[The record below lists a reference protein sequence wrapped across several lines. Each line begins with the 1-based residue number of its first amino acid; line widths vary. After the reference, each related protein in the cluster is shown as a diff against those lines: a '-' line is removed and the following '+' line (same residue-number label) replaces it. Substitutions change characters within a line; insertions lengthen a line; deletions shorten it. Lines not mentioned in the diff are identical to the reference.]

1 MRRFTFSMMLAL
13 ATVAANAKDVLDAPT
28 WTDNLTT
35 TTEAKELTRAAAMA
49 VDNEGNSI
57 VTGSFTKNLEFADSY
72 LEPVANSAFIAKYD
86 KAGAKKWAAGL
97 AGAATITTVATDA
110 EGNVYAAGV
119 FADNVAIK
127 DASGDTKATITGMA
141 DKVDKV
147 SGFIVKYDKQGAY
160 VASKTILAES
170 NPEIAA
176 QDILGVL
183 NPSFTAKKLVVAGN
197 KLYLSASYKGNV
209 ALDGVTLQGKYA
221 CTEGWLFN
229 DETAMCVLSFDAAD
243 LANANIVSVLGATK
257 QLTNEATYN
266 TEDVNFAINDG
277 KIYVAYVASGKDMTL
292 TAAGKDTKIET
303 AYEAETGVIEHAYV
317 LAAIDGSQVTTQ
329 VYHSVA
335 TDNSNTLNTID
346 EMAYQKGKLYL
357 AGSFNQA
364 LPFDNTISYLGGCD
378 AYAAC
383 LDAESLS
390 KNWAVASAFDEG
402 DAKHKAEIISGML
415 VDEDEVTLVGWVE
428 NTSDRTIEAPLGYQI
443 NTKTPAMQKGEQVL
457 ITSVAE
463 NGNYALYQT
472 DNVKGSDEDKT
483 TEGTYSYIF
492 YSNAESSGISKVL
505 ADDNTIDWDGNEVTL
520 AKSADITV
528 YTAAGAAVK
537 SAKNVKSLSL
547 ADAAHG
553 IYLVKVGKQA
563 LKIVK

>member
-35 TTEAKELTRAAAMA
+35 TAEAKDLTRAAAMA

-57 VTGSFTKNLEFADSY
+57 VTGSFTKDLEFAASY

-97 AGAATITTVATDA
+97 AGAATISTVATDA

-127 DASGDTKATITGMA
+127 DANGDTKATITGMA

-176 QDILGVL
+176 KDEIGVL
-183 NPSFTAKKLVVAGN
+183 SPSFTAKKLVVDGN

-209 ALDGVTLQGKYA
+209 ALEGVTLQGKYA
-221 CTEGWLFN
+221 CSYGFLYS

-243 LANANIVSVLGATK
+243 LANANIVSVLGATE

-303 AYEAETGVIEHAYV
+303 AYEASATEHAYV
-317 LAAIDGSQVTTQ
+317 LAAIDGDQVTTQ

-364 LPFDNTISYLGGCD
+364 LPFDNTISYLGGSD

-383 LDAESLS
+383 LDAASLS

-415 VDEDEVTLVGWVE
+415 VNEDEVTLVGWVE

-443 NTKTPAMQKGEQVL
+443 NAKTPAMQKGEEVL

-483 TEGTYSYIF
+483 SEGTYSYIF
-492 YSNAESSGISKVL
+492 YNNAESSGISKVL
-505 ADDNTIDWDGNEVTL
+505 ADDNTIDWDGNVVTL

>member
-1 MRRFTFSMMLAL
+1 MMLAL

-35 TTEAKELTRAAAMA
+35 TAEAKDLTRAAAMA

-57 VTGSFTKNLEFADSY
+57 VTGSFTKDLEFAASY

-170 NPEIAA
+170 DAEIAA
-176 QDILGVL
+176 KDEIGVL
-183 NPSFTAKKLVVAGN
+183 SPSFTAKKLVVDGN

-209 ALDGVTLQGKYA
+209 ALEGVTLKGKYA
-221 CTEGWLFN
+221 CSYGFLYS

-243 LANANIVSVLGATK
+243 LANANIVSVLGATE

-303 AYEAETGVIEHAYV
+303 AYEASVTEHAYV
-317 LAAIDGSQVTTQ
+317 LAAIDGDQVTTQ

-364 LPFDNTISYLGGCD
+364 LPFDNTISYLGGSD

-383 LDAESLS
+383 LDAASLS

-415 VDEDEVTLVGWVE
+415 VNEDEVTLIGWVE
-428 NTSDRTIEAPLGYQI
+428 NTKDRTIEAPLGYQI
-443 NTKTPAMQKGEQVL
+443 NTKTPAMQKGEEVL

-492 YSNAESSGISKVL
+492 YNNAESSGISKVL

>member
-1 MRRFTFSMMLAL
+1 MMLAL

-28 WTDNLTT
+28 WTDYLTT
-35 TTEAKELTRAAAMA
+35 TAEAKDLTRAAAMA

-57 VTGSFTKNLEFADSY
+57 VTGSFTKDLEFADSY

-97 AGAATITTVATDA
+97 AGAATVTTVATDA
-110 EGNVYAAGV
+110 DGNVYAAGV
-119 FADNVAIK
+119 FADQVAIK
-127 DASGDTKATITGMA
+127 DASGKTKATITGMA
-141 DKVDKV
+141 DNVKQV

-160 VASKTILAES
+160 VASKTILAE
-170 NPEIAA
+170 NDAKIAA
-176 QDILGVL
+176 LDEIGVL
-183 NPSFTAKKLVVAGN
+183 SPSFTAKKLVVDGN

-221 CTEGWLFN
+221 CSDGWLYS
-229 DETAMCVLSFDAAD
+229 DETTMCVLSFDAAD
-243 LANANIVSVLGATK
+243 LANASIVSVLGATE

-266 TEDVNFAINDG
+266 TEDVNFVINDG

-303 AYEAETGVIEHAYV
+303 AYEASATEHAYV
-317 LAAIDGSQVTTQ
+317 LAAIDGDQVTTQ

-383 LDAESLS
+383 LDAANLS
-390 KNWAVASAFDEG
+390 KNWTVASAFDEG

-428 NTSDRTIEAPLGYQI
+428 NTFDRTIEAPLGYQI

-472 DNVKGSDEDKT
+472 DNVKGSDEDNT

-492 YSNAESSGISKVL
+492 YNNAESSGISKVL

>member
-1 MRRFTFSMMLAL
+1 MMLAL

-57 VTGSFTKNLEFADSY
+57 VTGSFTKDLEFAASY

-97 AGAATITTVATDA
+97 AGAATVTTVATDA
-110 EGNVYAAGV
+110 DGNVYAAGV
-119 FADNVAIK
+119 FADQVAIK
-127 DASGDTKATITGMA
+127 DASGETKATITGMA
-141 DKVDKV
+141 DNVKQV

-160 VASKTILAES
+160 VASKTILAE
-170 NPEIAA
+170 NDAKIAA
-176 QDILGVL
+176 LDEYGML
-183 NPSFTAKKLVVAGN
+183 SHFFTAKKLVVDGN

-221 CTEGWLFN
+221 CSDGWLYS
-229 DETAMCVLSFDAAD
+229 DETTMCVLSFDAAD
-243 LANANIVSVLGATK
+243 LANASIVSVLGATE
-257 QLTNEATYN
+257 QLTKEATYN

-303 AYEAETGVIEHAYV
+303 AYEASATEHAYV
-317 LAAIDGSQVTTQ
+317 LAAIDGDQVTTQ

-364 LPFDNTISYLGGCD
+364 LPFDNTISYLGGSD

-428 NTSDRTIEAPLGYQI
+428 KTSDRTIEAPLGYQI

-492 YSNAESSGISKVL
+492 YNNAESSGISKVL

-528 YTAAGAAVK
+528 YTAAGAVVK

>member
-1 MRRFTFSMMLAL
+1 MRRFTFSMMLVL

-528 YTAAGAAVK
+528 YTAAGAVVK

>member
-1 MRRFTFSMMLAL
+1 MMLVL

-35 TTEAKELTRAAAMA
+35 TAEAKDLTRAAAMA

-57 VTGSFTKNLEFADSY
+57 VTGSFTKDLEFAASY

-97 AGAATITTVATDA
+97 AGAATVTTVATDA
-110 EGNVYAAGV
+110 DGNVYAAGV
-119 FADNVAIK
+119 FADQVAIK
-127 DASGDTKATITGMA
+127 DASGETKATITGMA

-176 QDILGVL
+176 QDMLGVL
-183 NPSFTAKKLVVAGN
+183 NPSFTAKKLVVDGN

-229 DETAMCVLSFDAAD
+229 DETAMCVLSFDAGD
-243 LANANIVSVLGATK
+243 LANANIVSMLGATE

-266 TEDVNFAINDG
+266 TEDVNFAIHDG

-303 AYEAETGVIEHAYV
+303 AYKEGVIEHAYV
-317 LAAIDGSQVTTQ
+317 LAAIDGDQVTTQ

-383 LDAESLS
+383 LDAASLN

-428 NTSDRTIEAPLGYQI
+428 NTFDRTIEAPLGYQI
-443 NTKTPAMQKGEQVL
+443 NTKTPAMQKGEEVL

-472 DNVKGSDEDKT
+472 DNVKGSDEDNT

-492 YSNAESSGISKVL
+492 YNNAESSGISKVL

-528 YTAAGAAVK
+528 YTAAGAVVK

>member
-1 MRRFTFSMMLAL
+1 MMLAL

-35 TTEAKELTRAAAMA
+35 TAEAKELTRAAAMA

-57 VTGSFTKNLEFADSY
+57 VTGSFTKDLEFVDSY
-72 LEPVANSAFIAKYD
+72 LEPVAKSAFIAKYD

-97 AGAATITTVATDA
+97 AGAATVTTVATDA
-110 EGNVYAAGV
+110 DGNVYAAGV
-119 FADNVAIK
+119 FADQVAIK
-127 DASGDTKATITGMA
+127 DASGETKATITGMA

-160 VASKTILAES
+160 VASKTILAE
-170 NPEIAA
+170 NDAKIAA
-176 QDILGVL
+176 LDEYGMLS
-183 NPSFTAKKLVVAGN
+183 PFFTAKKLVVDGN

-221 CTEGWLFN
+221 CSEGWLYS
-229 DETAMCVLSFDAAD
+229 DETTMCVLSFDAAD
-243 LANANIVSVLGATK
+243 LANASIVSVLGATE

-303 AYEAETGVIEHAYV
+303 AYEASATEHAYV
-317 LAAIDGSQVTTQ
+317 LAAIDGDQVTTQ

-428 NTSDRTIEAPLGYQI
+428 KTSDRTIEAPLGYQI

-492 YSNAESSGISKVL
+492 YNNAESSGISKVL

-528 YTAAGAAVK
+528 YTAAGAVVK

>member
-1 MRRFTFSMMLAL
+1 MMLAL

-35 TTEAKELTRAAAMA
+35 TAEAKDLTRAAAMA

-57 VTGSFTKNLEFADSY
+57 VTGSFTKDLEFAASY

-127 DASGDTKATITGMA
+127 DANGETKATITGMA

-170 NPEIAA
+170 DAEIAA
-176 QDILGVL
+176 QDEIGVL
-183 NPSFTAKKLVVAGN
+183 SPSFTAKKLVVDGN

-209 ALDGVTLQGKYA
+209 ALEGVTLKGKYA
-221 CTEGWLFN
+221 CSYGFLYS
-229 DETAMCVLSFDAAD
+229 DETAMCVLSFDTAD
-243 LANANIVSVLGATK
+243 LANANIVSVLGATE

-303 AYEAETGVIEHAYV
+303 AYEASVTEHAYV
-317 LAAIDGSQVTTQ
+317 LAAIDGDQVTTQ

-383 LDAESLS
+383 LDAASLS

-443 NTKTPAMQKGEQVL
+443 NTKTPAMQKGEEVL

-492 YSNAESSGISKVL
+492 YNNAESSGISKVL
-505 ADDNTIDWDGNEVTL
+505 ADDNTIDWDGNVVTL

>member
-1 MRRFTFSMMLAL
+1 MMLAL

-35 TTEAKELTRAAAMA
+35 TAEAKDLTRAAAMA

-57 VTGSFTKNLEFADSY
+57 VTGSFTKDLEFAASY

-86 KAGAKKWAAGL
+86 KAGATKWAAGL

-317 LAAIDGSQVTTQ
+317 LAAIDGDQVTTQ

-346 EMAYQKGKLYL
+346 EMVYQKGKLYL

-383 LDAESLS
+383 LDAASLN

-428 NTSDRTIEAPLGYQI
+428 NTFDRTIEAPLGYQI
-443 NTKTPAMQKGEQVL
+443 NTKTPAMQKGEEVL

>member
-1 MRRFTFSMMLAL
+1 MMLVL

-35 TTEAKELTRAAAMA
+35 TAEAKDLTRAAAMA

-57 VTGSFTKNLEFADSY
+57 VTGSFTKDLEFAASY

-97 AGAATITTVATDA
+97 AGAATVTTVATDA
-110 EGNVYAAGV
+110 DGNVYAAGV
-119 FADNVAIK
+119 FADQVAIK
-127 DASGDTKATITGMA
+127 DASGETKATITGMA

-170 NPEIAA
+170 DPEIAA
-176 QDILGVL
+176 LDVIGVL
-183 NPSFTAKKLVVAGN
+183 SPSFTAKKLVVDGN

-221 CTEGWLFN
+221 CSEGWLYN
-229 DETAMCVLSFDAAD
+229 DETTMCVLSFDAAD
-243 LANANIVSVLGATK
+243 LANASIVSVLGATK

-303 AYEAETGVIEHAYV
+303 AYEARATEHAYV
-317 LAAIDGSQVTTQ
+317 LAAIDGDQVTTQ

-428 NTSDRTIEAPLGYQI
+428 NTYHRTIEAPLGYQI
-443 NTKTPAMQKGEQVL
+443 NTKTPAMQKGEEVL

-528 YTAAGAAVK
+528 YTAAGAVVK

-547 ADAAHG
+547 ANAAHG

>member
-1 MRRFTFSMMLAL
+1 MMLVL

-35 TTEAKELTRAAAMA
+35 TTEAKDLTRAAAMA

-57 VTGSFTKNLEFADSY
+57 VTGSFTKDLEFADSY

-97 AGAATITTVATDA
+97 AGAATVTTVATDA
-110 EGNVYAAGV
+110 DGNVYAAGV
-119 FADNVAIK
+119 FADQVAIK
-127 DASGDTKATITGMA
+127 DASGETKATITGMS
-141 DKVDKV
+141 DNVKQV

-160 VASKTILAES
+160 VASKTILAE
-170 NPEIAA
+170 NDAKIAA
-176 QDILGVL
+176 LDEIGMLS
-183 NPSFTAKKLVVAGN
+183 PFFTAKKLVVDGN

-221 CTEGWLFN
+221 CSDGWLYS
-229 DETAMCVLSFDAAD
+229 DETTMCVLSFDAAD
-243 LANANIVSVLGATK
+243 LANASIVSVLGATK

-303 AYEAETGVIEHAYV
+303 AYEASATEHAYV
-317 LAAIDGSQVTTQ
+317 LAAIDGDQVTTQ

-428 NTSDRTIEAPLGYQI
+428 NTYHRTIEAPLGYQI

-492 YSNAESSGISKVL
+492 YNNAESSGISKVL
-505 ADDNTIDWDGNEVTL
+505 ADDNTINWDGNEVTL

-528 YTAAGAAVK
+528 YTAAGAVVK

>member
-1 MRRFTFSMMLAL
+1 MMLAL

-35 TTEAKELTRAAAMA
+35 TAEAKDLTRAAAMA

-57 VTGSFTKNLEFADSY
+57 VTGSFTKDLEFAASY

-176 QDILGVL
+176 QDMLGVL

-243 LANANIVSVLGATK
+243 LANANIVSVLGATE

-415 VDEDEVTLVGWVE
+415 VDEDEVTLIGWVE
-428 NTSDRTIEAPLGYQI
+428 NTKDRTIEAPLGYQI

-528 YTAAGAAVK
+528 YTAAGAVVK

>member
-1 MRRFTFSMMLAL
+1 MMLVL
-13 ATVAANAKDVLDAPT
+13 ATVAANAKDVLEAPT

-35 TTEAKELTRAAAMA
+35 TTEAKDLTRAAAMA

-57 VTGSFTKNLEFADSY
+57 VTGSFTKDLEFGASY

-97 AGAATITTVATDA
+97 AGAATVTTVATDA
-110 EGNVYAAGV
+110 DGNVYAAGV
-119 FADNVAIK
+119 FADQVTIK
-127 DASGDTKATITGMA
+127 DASGETKATITGMA

-170 NPEIAA
+170 DPEIAA
-176 QDILGVL
+176 LDAIGVL
-183 NPSFTAKKLVVAGN
+183 SPSFTAKKLVVDGN

-221 CTEGWLFN
+221 CSEGWLYN
-229 DETAMCVLSFDAAD
+229 DETTMCVLSFDAAD
-243 LANANIVSVLGATK
+243 LANASIVSVLGATE

-303 AYEAETGVIEHAYV
+303 AYEASATEHAYV
-317 LAAIDGSQVTTQ
+317 LAAIDGDQVTTQ

-364 LPFDNTISYLGGCD
+364 LPFDNTISYLGGSD

-428 NTSDRTIEAPLGYQI
+428 NTYHRTIEAPLGYQI

-492 YSNAESSGISKVL
+492 YNNAESSGISKVL

-528 YTAAGAAVK
+528 YTAAGAVVK

-547 ADAAHG
+547 ANAAHG

>member
-1 MRRFTFSMMLAL
+1 MMLVL
-13 ATVAANAKDVLDAPT
+13 ATVAANAKDVLEAPT

-35 TTEAKELTRAAAMA
+35 TTEAKDLTRAAAMA

-57 VTGSFTKNLEFADSY
+57 VTGSFTKDLEFAASY

-97 AGAATITTVATDA
+97 AGAATVTTVATDA
-110 EGNVYAAGV
+110 DGNVYAAGV
-119 FADNVAIK
+119 FADQVAIK
-127 DASGDTKATITGMA
+127 DASGETKATITGMA

-170 NPEIAA
+170 DAEIAA
-176 QDILGVL
+176 LDVIGVL
-183 NPSFTAKKLVVAGN
+183 SPSFTAKKLVVDGN

-221 CTEGWLFN
+221 CSEGWLYN
-229 DETAMCVLSFDAAD
+229 DETTMCVLSFDAAD
-243 LANANIVSVLGATK
+243 LANASIVSVLGATE

-303 AYEAETGVIEHAYV
+303 AYEASATEHAYV
-317 LAAIDGSQVTTQ
+317 LAAIDGDQVTTQ

-346 EMAYQKGKLYL
+346 EMVYQKGKLYL

-390 KNWAVASAFDEG
+390 KNWAVASDFDEG

-415 VDEDEVTLVGWVE
+415 VDEDKVTLVGWVE
-428 NTSDRTIEAPLGYQI
+428 NTYHRTIEAPLGYQI
-443 NTKTPAMQKGEQVL
+443 NTKTPAMQKGEEML

-492 YSNAESSGISKVL
+492 YNNAESSGISKVL

-520 AKSADITV
+520 TKSADITV
-528 YTAAGAAVK
+528 YTAAGAVVK

-553 IYLVKVGKQA
+553 IYLVKVSKQA

>member
-1 MRRFTFSMMLAL
+1 MMLAV

-35 TTEAKELTRAAAMA
+35 TTEAKDLTRATAMA

-57 VTGSFTKNLEFADSY
+57 VTGSFTKDLEFAASY
-72 LEPVANSAFIAKYD
+72 LEPVANSAFIAKYRLD
-86 KAGAKKWAAGL
+86 GAKMWAAGL

-119 FADNVAIK
+119 FADQVAIK
-127 DASGDTKATITGMA
+127 DANGETKATITGMA

-147 SGFIVKYDKQGAY
+147 SSFIVKYDKHGEYA
-160 VASKTILAES
+160 ASKTILAES
-170 NPEIAA
+170 APEIAA
-176 QDILGVL
+176 LDAIGVL
-183 NPSFTAKKLVVAGN
+183 SPSFTAKKLVVDGN

-209 ALDGVTLQGKYA
+209 DLDGFTLLKGKYA
-221 CTEGWLFN
+221 CSEGWLFN
-229 DETAMCVLSFDAAD
+229 DETTMCVLSFDTAY
-243 LANANIVSVLGATK
+243 LENTSIVSVLGATE

-277 KIYVAYVASGKDMTL
+277 KIYVAYVASGKDMTI

-303 AYEAETGVIEHAYV
+303 AYEASATEHAYV
-317 LAAIDGSQVTTQ
+317 LAAIDGDQVTTQ

-364 LPFDNTISYLGGCD
+364 LPFDNTISYVGGSD

-383 LDAESLS
+383 LDAASLS

-402 DAKHKAEIISGML
+402 DAMHKAEIISGML
-415 VDEDEVTLVGWVE
+415 VNEDEVTLIGWVE
-428 NTSDRTIEAPLGYQI
+428 NTKDRTIEAPLGYQI
-443 NTKTPAMQKGEQVL
+443 NAKTPAMQKGEEVL

-492 YSNAESSGISKVL
+492 YNNAESSGISKVL
-505 ADDNTIDWDGNEVTL
+505 ADDNTIDWDGNVVTL

>member
-1 MRRFTFSMMLAL
+1 MMLAL

-35 TTEAKELTRAAAMA
+35 TAEAKDLTRAAAMA

-57 VTGSFTKNLEFADSY
+57 VTGSFTKDLEFAASY

-127 DASGDTKATITGMA
+127 DASGDTKTTITGMA

-176 QDILGVL
+176 QDMIGLL
-183 NPSFTAKKLVVAGN
+183 NPSFTAKKLVVDGN

-209 ALDGVTLQGKYA
+209 ALDGVTLKGKYA
-221 CTEGWLFN
+221 CSEGWLFN

-243 LANANIVSVLGATK
+243 LANANIVSVLGATE

-303 AYEAETGVIEHAYV
+303 AYEASVTEHAYV
-317 LAAIDGSQVTTQ
+317 LAAIDGDQVTTQ

-364 LPFDNTISYLGGCD
+364 LPFDNTISYLGGSD

-383 LDAESLS
+383 LDAASLS

-415 VDEDEVTLVGWVE
+415 VNEDEVTLVGWVE

-443 NTKTPAMQKGEQVL
+443 NTKTPAMQKGEEVL

-492 YSNAESSGISKVL
+492 YNNAESSGISKVL

-537 SAKNVKSLSL
+537 SVKNVKSLSL
-547 ADAAHG
+547 DNVANG

>member
-35 TTEAKELTRAAAMA
+35 TAEAKDLTRAAAMA

-57 VTGSFTKNLEFADSY
+57 VTGSFTKDLEFAASY

-97 AGAATITTVATDA
+97 AGAATVTTVATDA
-110 EGNVYAAGV
+110 DGNVYAAGV
-119 FADNVAIK
+119 FADQVAIK
-127 DASGDTKATITGMA
+127 DASGETKATITGMA

-170 NPEIAA
+170 DAEIAA
-176 QDILGVL
+176 KDEIGVL
-183 NPSFTAKKLVVAGN
+183 SPSFTAKKLVVDGN

-209 ALDGVTLQGKYA
+209 ALEGVTLKGKYA
-221 CTEGWLFN
+221 CSYGFLYS

-243 LANANIVSVLGATK
+243 LANANIVSALGATE

-303 AYEAETGVIEHAYV
+303 AYAEGATEHAYV
-317 LAAIDGSQVTTQ
+317 LAAIDGDQVTTQ

-335 TDNSNTLNTID
+335 TDNSNTLNTIN

-364 LPFDNTISYLGGCD
+364 LPFDNTISYLGGSD

-383 LDAESLS
+383 LDAASLS

-428 NTSDRTIEAPLGYQI
+428 NTKDRTIEAPLGYQI
-443 NTKTPAMQKGEQVL
+443 NTKTPAMQKGEEVL

-492 YSNAESSGISKVL
+492 YNNAESSGISKVL

>member
-1 MRRFTFSMMLAL
+1 MMLAL

-35 TTEAKELTRAAAMA
+35 TAEAKDLTRAAAMA

-57 VTGSFTKNLEFADSY
+57 VTGSFTKDLEFAASY
-72 LEPVANSAFIAKYD
+72 LEHVANSAFIAKYD

-110 EGNVYAAGV
+110 DGNVYAAGI

-147 SGFIVKYDKQGAY
+147 SGFIVKYDKLGEY

-170 NPEIAA
+170 DAEIAA
-176 QDILGVL
+176 KDEIGVL
-183 NPSFTAKKLVVAGN
+183 SPSFTAKKLVVDGN

-209 ALDGVTLQGKYA
+209 ALDGVTLKGKYA
-221 CTEGWLFN
+221 CSYGFLYS
-229 DETAMCVLSFDAAD
+229 DETTMCVLSFDAAD
-243 LANANIVSVLGATK
+243 LANANIVSVLGATE

-303 AYEAETGVIEHAYV
+303 AYEEGVTEHAYV
-317 LAAIDGSQVTTQ
+317 LAAIDGDQVTTQ

-364 LPFDNTISYLGGCD
+364 LPFDNTISYVGGSD

-383 LDAESLS
+383 LDAASLS

-402 DAKHKAEIISGML
+402 DAMHKAEIISGML
-415 VDEDEVTLVGWVE
+415 VNEDEVTLIGWVE
-428 NTSDRTIEAPLGYQI
+428 NTKDRTIEAPLGYQI
-443 NTKTPAMQKGEQVL
+443 NTKTPAMQKGEEVL

-492 YSNAESSGISKVL
+492 YNNAESSGISKVL

>member
-35 TTEAKELTRAAAMA
+35 TTEAKDLTRAASMA

-57 VTGSFTKNLEFADSY
+57 VTGSFTKDLEFADSY

-127 DASGDTKATITGMA
+127 DANGDTKATITGMA

-176 QDILGVL
+176 QDMLGVL

-243 LANANIVSVLGATK
+243 LANASIVSVLGATE

-317 LAAIDGSQVTTQ
+317 LAAIDGDQVTTQ

-364 LPFDNTISYLGGCD
+364 LPFDNTISYLGGSD

-383 LDAESLS
+383 LDAASLS

-428 NTSDRTIEAPLGYQI
+428 NTFDRTIEAPLGYQI

-492 YSNAESSGISKVL
+492 YNNAESSGISKVL

>member
-1 MRRFTFSMMLAL
+1 MMLAL

-57 VTGSFTKNLEFADSY
+57 VTGSFTKDLEFADSY

-97 AGAATITTVATDA
+97 AGAATVTTVATDA
-110 EGNVYAAGV
+110 DGNVYAAGV
-119 FADNVAIK
+119 FADQVAIK
-127 DASGDTKATITGMA
+127 DASGETKATITGMA

-160 VASKTILAES
+160 VASKTILAE
-170 NPEIAA
+170 NDAKIAA
-176 QDILGVL
+176 LDMIGLL
-183 NPSFTAKKLVVAGN
+183 NPSFTAKKLVVDGN

-221 CTEGWLFN
+221 CSDGMLYS
-229 DETAMCVLSFDAAD
+229 DETTMCVLSFDAAD
-243 LANANIVSVLGATK
+243 LTNASIVSVLGATE

-292 TAAGKDTKIET
+292 TAAGKDIKIET
-303 AYEAETGVIEHAYV
+303 AYEASATEHAYV
-317 LAAIDGSQVTTQ
+317 LAAIDGDQVTTQ

-378 AYAAC
+378 AYVAC

-505 ADDNTIDWDGNEVTL
+505 ADDNTIDWNGNEVTL

-528 YTAAGAAVK
+528 YTAAGAVVK

>member
-1 MRRFTFSMMLAL
+1 MMLAL

-57 VTGSFTKNLEFADSY
+57 VTGSFTKDLEFADSY

-97 AGAATITTVATDA
+97 AGAATVTTVATDA
-110 EGNVYAAGV
+110 DGNVYAAGV
-119 FADNVAIK
+119 FADQVAIK
-127 DASGDTKATITGMA
+127 DASGETKATITGMA

-170 NPEIAA
+170 DAEIAA
-176 QDILGVL
+176 LDVIGLL
-183 NPSFTAKKLVVAGN
+183 NPSFTAKKLVVDGN

-221 CTEGWLFN
+221 CSDDLLYS
-229 DETAMCVLSFDAAD
+229 DETTMCVLSFDAAD
-243 LANANIVSVLGATK
+243 LANASIVSVLGATE

-303 AYEAETGVIEHAYV
+303 AYEASATEHAYV
-317 LAAIDGSQVTTQ
+317 LAAIDGDQVTTQ

-428 NTSDRTIEAPLGYQI
+428 NTYHRTIEAPLGYQI

-492 YSNAESSGISKVL
+492 YNNAESSGISKVL

-528 YTAAGAAVK
+528 YIAAGAVVK

>member
-35 TTEAKELTRAAAMA
+35 TAEAKDLTRAAAMA

-57 VTGSFTKNLEFADSY
+57 VTGSFTKDLEFAASY

-170 NPEIAA
+170 DAEIAA
-176 QDILGVL
+176 KDEIGVL
-183 NPSFTAKKLVVAGN
+183 SPSFTAKKLVVDGN

-209 ALDGVTLQGKYA
+209 ALEGVTLKGKYA
-221 CTEGWLFN
+221 CSYGFLYS
-229 DETAMCVLSFDAAD
+229 DETTMCVLSFDAAD
-243 LANANIVSVLGATK
+243 LANANIVSALGATE

-303 AYEAETGVIEHAYV
+303 AYEASATEHAYV
-317 LAAIDGSQVTTQ
+317 LAAIDGDQVTTQ

-364 LPFDNTISYLGGCD
+364 LPFDNTISYLGGSD

-383 LDAESLS
+383 LDAASLS

-415 VDEDEVTLVGWVE
+415 VNEDEVTLIGWVE
-428 NTSDRTIEAPLGYQI
+428 NTKDRTIEAPLGYQI
-443 NTKTPAMQKGEQVL
+443 NTKTPAMQKGEEVL

-492 YSNAESSGISKVL
+492 YNNAESSGISKVL
-505 ADDNTIDWDGNEVTL
+505 ADDNTIDWDGNVVTL

>member
-1 MRRFTFSMMLAL
+1 MMLAL

-57 VTGSFTKNLEFADSY
+57 VTGSFTKDLEFADSY

-97 AGAATITTVATDA
+97 AGAATVTTVATDTD
-110 EGNVYAAGV
+110 GNVYAAGV
-119 FADNVAIK
+119 FADQVAIK
-127 DASGDTKATITGMA
+127 DASGETKATITGMA
-141 DKVDKV
+141 DNVKQV

-160 VASKTILAES
+160 VASKTILAE
-170 NPEIAA
+170 NDAKIAA
-176 QDILGVL
+176 LDEYGMLS
-183 NPSFTAKKLVVAGN
+183 PFFTAKKLVVDGN

-221 CTEGWLFN
+221 CSDGWLYS
-229 DETAMCVLSFDAAD
+229 DETTMCVLSFDAAD
-243 LANANIVSVLGATK
+243 LANASIVSVLGATE
-257 QLTNEATYN
+257 QLTKEATYN

-303 AYEAETGVIEHAYV
+303 AYEASATEHAYV
-317 LAAIDGSQVTTQ
+317 LAAIDGDQVTTQ

-383 LDAESLS
+383 LDAANLS

-415 VDEDEVTLVGWVE
+415 GDEAEVTLVGWVE
-428 NTSDRTIEAPLGYQI
+428 NTFDRTIEAPLGYQI

-492 YSNAESSGISKVL
+492 YNNAESSGISKVL

-520 AKSADITV
+520 AKSADIMV
-528 YTAAGAAVK
+528 YTAAGAVVK

>member
-1 MRRFTFSMMLAL
+1 MVLAL

-35 TTEAKELTRAAAMA
+35 TAEAKDLTRAAAMA

-57 VTGSFTKNLEFADSY
+57 VTGSFTKDLEFAASY

-127 DASGDTKATITGMA
+127 DANGETKATITGMA

-147 SGFIVKYDKQGAY
+147 SGFIVKYDKLGEY
-160 VASKTILAES
+160 VASKTILSES
-170 NPEIAA
+170 DAEIAA
-176 QDILGVL
+176 KDEIGVL
-183 NPSFTAKKLVVAGN
+183 SPSFTAKKLVVDGN

-209 ALDGVTLQGKYA
+209 ALEGVTLKGKYA
-221 CTEGWLFN
+221 CSYGFLYS
-229 DETAMCVLSFDAAD
+229 DETAMCVLSFDTAD
-243 LANANIVSVLGATK
+243 LANANIVSVLGATE

-303 AYEAETGVIEHAYV
+303 AYEEGVTEHAYV
-317 LAAIDGSQVTTQ
+317 LAAIDGDQVTTQ

-364 LPFDNTISYLGGCD
+364 LPFDNTISYLGGSD

-383 LDAESLS
+383 LDAANLS

-428 NTSDRTIEAPLGYQI
+428 NTFDRTIEAPLGYQI

-492 YSNAESSGISKVL
+492 YNNAESSGISKVL

-528 YTAAGAAVK
+528 YTAAGAVVK

>member
-1 MRRFTFSMMLAL
+1 MMLAL

-35 TTEAKELTRAAAMA
+35 TAEAKDLTRAAAMA

-57 VTGSFTKNLEFADSY
+57 VTGSFTKDLEFADSY

-97 AGAATITTVATDA
+97 AGAATVTTVATDA
-110 EGNVYAAGV
+110 DGNVYAAGV
-119 FADNVAIK
+119 FADQVAIK
-127 DASGDTKATITGMA
+127 DASGETKATITGMA

-170 NPEIAA
+170 DAEIAA
-176 QDILGVL
+176 LDVIGLL
-183 NPSFTAKKLVVAGN
+183 NPSFTSKKLVVDGN

-221 CTEGWLFN
+221 CSDGMLYS
-229 DETAMCVLSFDAAD
+229 DETTMCVLSFDAAD
-243 LANANIVSVLGATK
+243 LANASIVSVLGATE

-266 TEDVNFAINDG
+266 TEDINFAINDG

-303 AYEAETGVIEHAYV
+303 AYEASATEHAYV
-317 LAAIDGSQVTTQ
+317 LAAIDGDQVTTQ

-383 LDAESLS
+383 LDAASLS

-428 NTSDRTIEAPLGYQI
+428 NTSKRTIEAPLGYQI
-443 NTKTPAMQKGEQVL
+443 NTKTPAMQKGEEVL

-492 YSNAESSGISKVL
+492 YNNAESSGISKVL

-528 YTAAGAAVK
+528 YTAAGAVVK

>member
-1 MRRFTFSMMLAL
+1 MMLAL

-35 TTEAKELTRAAAMA
+35 TAEAKDLTRAAAMA

-57 VTGSFTKNLEFADSY
+57 VTGSFTKDLEFAASY

-97 AGAATITTVATDA
+97 AGAATVTTVTTDA
-110 EGNVYAAGV
+110 DGNVYAAGV
-119 FADNVAIK
+119 FADQVAIK
-127 DASGDTKATITGMA
+127 DASGETKATITGMA

-147 SGFIVKYDKQGAY
+147 SGFLVKYDKQGAY

-170 NPEIAA
+170 DAEIAA
-176 QDILGVL
+176 LDVIGVL
-183 NPSFTAKKLVVAGN
+183 SPSFIVKKLVVDGN

-221 CTEGWLFN
+221 CSEGWLYN
-229 DETAMCVLSFDAAD
+229 DETTMCVLSFDAAD
-243 LANANIVSVLGATK
+243 LANASIVSVLGATE

-303 AYEAETGVIEHAYV
+303 AYEASTTEHAYV
-317 LAAIDGSQVTTQ
+317 LAAIDGDQVTTQ

-428 NTSDRTIEAPLGYQI
+428 NTYHRTIEAPLGYQI

-528 YTAAGAAVK
+528 YTAAGAV
-537 SAKNVKSLSL
+537 VKSLSL

>member
-1 MRRFTFSMMLAL
+1 MMLAL

-35 TTEAKELTRAAAMA
+35 TAEAKDLTRAAAMA

-57 VTGSFTKNLEFADSY
+57 VTGIFTKDLEFAASY

-119 FADNVAIK
+119 FADQVAIK
-127 DASGDTKATITGMA
+127 DANGETKATITGMA

-147 SGFIVKYDKQGAY
+147 SGFIVKYDKLGEY

-170 NPEIAA
+170 DAEIAA
-176 QDILGVL
+176 KDEIGVL
-183 NPSFTAKKLVVAGN
+183 SPSFTAKKLVVDGN

-209 ALDGVTLQGKYA
+209 ALEGVTLKGKYA
-221 CTEGWLFN
+221 CSYGFLYS
-229 DETAMCVLSFDAAD
+229 DETAMCVLSFDTAD
-243 LANANIVSVLGATK
+243 LANANIVSVLGATE

-303 AYEAETGVIEHAYV
+303 AYEEGVTEHAYV
-317 LAAIDGSQVTTQ
+317 LAAIDGDQVTTQ

-402 DAKHKAEIISGML
+402 DAMHKAEIISGML
-415 VDEDEVTLVGWVE
+415 VNEDEVTLVGWVE
-428 NTSDRTIEAPLGYQI
+428 NTFDRTIEAPLGYQI

-492 YSNAESSGISKVL
+492 YNNAESSGISKVL

>member
-1 MRRFTFSMMLAL
+1 MMLAL

-57 VTGSFTKNLEFADSY
+57 VTGSFTKNLEFAASY

-97 AGAATITTVATDA
+97 AGAATVTTVATDA
-110 EGNVYAAGV
+110 DGNVYAAGV
-119 FADNVAIK
+119 FADQVAIK
-127 DASGDTKATITGMA
+127 DASGETKATITGMA
-141 DKVDKV
+141 DNVKQV

-160 VASKTILAES
+160 VASKTILAE
-170 NPEIAA
+170 NDAKIAA
-176 QDILGVL
+176 LDEYGMLS
-183 NPSFTAKKLVVAGN
+183 PFFTAKKLVVDGN

-221 CTEGWLFN
+221 CSDGWLYS
-229 DETAMCVLSFDAAD
+229 DETTMCVLSFDAAD
-243 LANANIVSVLGATK
+243 LANASIVSVLGATE
-257 QLTNEATYN
+257 QLTKEATYN

-303 AYEAETGVIEHAYV
+303 AYEASATEHAYV
-317 LAAIDGSQVTTQ
+317 LAAIDGDQVTTQ

-364 LPFDNTISYLGGCD
+364 LPFDNTISYLGGSD

-383 LDAESLS
+383 LDAASLS

-402 DAKHKAEIISGML
+402 DAMHKAEIISGML
-415 VDEDEVTLVGWVE
+415 VNEDEVTLVGWVE
-428 NTSDRTIEAPLGYQI
+428 NTKYRTIEAPLGYQI
-443 NTKTPAMQKGEQVL
+443 NTKTPAMQKGEEVL

-492 YSNAESSGISKVL
+492 YNNAESSGISKVL

>member
-1 MRRFTFSMMLAL
+1 MMLAL

-35 TTEAKELTRAAAMA
+35 TAEAKDLTRAAAMA

-57 VTGSFTKNLEFADSY
+57 VTGSFTKDLEFAASY
-72 LEPVANSAFIAKYD
+72 LEHVANSAFIAKYRLD
-86 KAGAKKWAAGL
+86 GAKKWAAGL

-119 FADNVAIK
+119 FADQVAIK
-127 DASGDTKATITGMA
+127 DANGDTKATITGMA

-147 SGFIVKYDKQGAY
+147 SGFIVKYDKQGEY

-170 NPEIAA
+170 DAEIAA
-176 QDILGVL
+176 LDMIGVL
-183 NPSFTAKKLVVAGN
+183 SPSFTAKKLVVDGN

-221 CTEGWLFN
+221 CSEGWLYN

-243 LANANIVSVLGATK
+243 LANANIVSVLGATE

-303 AYEAETGVIEHAYV
+303 AYEEGVTEHAYV
-317 LAAIDGSQVTTQ
+317 LAAIDGDQVTTQ

-364 LPFDNTISYLGGCD
+364 LPFDNTISYLGGSD

-383 LDAESLS
+383 LDAASLS

-415 VDEDEVTLVGWVE
+415 VDEDEVTLIGWVE
-428 NTSDRTIEAPLGYQI
+428 NTFDRTIEAPLGYQI
-443 NTKTPAMQKGEQVL
+443 NTKTPAMQKGEEVL

-492 YSNAESSGISKVL
+492 YNNAESSGISKVL

>member
-1 MRRFTFSMMLAL
+1 MMLAL

-35 TTEAKELTRAAAMA
+35 TAEAKDLTRAAAMA

-57 VTGSFTKNLEFADSY
+57 VTGSFTKDLEFAASY

-170 NPEIAA
+170 DAEIAA
-176 QDILGVL
+176 KDEIGVL
-183 NPSFTAKKLVVAGN
+183 SPSFTAKKLVVDGN

-209 ALDGVTLQGKYA
+209 ALEGVTLKGKYA
-221 CTEGWLFN
+221 CSYGFLYS
-229 DETAMCVLSFDAAD
+229 DETAMCVLSFDAGD
-243 LANANIVSVLGATK
+243 LANANIVSALGATE

-303 AYEAETGVIEHAYV
+303 AYKEGVIEHAYV
-317 LAAIDGSQVTTQ
+317 LAAIDGNQVTTQ

-364 LPFDNTISYLGGCD
+364 LPFDNTISYLGGSD

-383 LDAESLS
+383 LDAASLS

-415 VDEDEVTLVGWVE
+415 VNEDEVTLIGWVE
-428 NTSDRTIEAPLGYQI
+428 NTKDRTIEAPLGYQI
-443 NTKTPAMQKGEQVL
+443 NTKTPAMQKGEEVL

-492 YSNAESSGISKVL
+492 YNNAESSGISKVL
-505 ADDNTIDWDGNEVTL
+505 ADDNTIDWDGNVVTL

>member
-1 MRRFTFSMMLAL
+1 MMLAL

-110 EGNVYAAGV
+110 DGNVYAAGV
-119 FADNVAIK
+119 FADQVAIK
-127 DASGDTKATITGMA
+127 DASGETKATITGMA
-141 DKVDKV
+141 DNVKQV

-170 NPEIAA
+170 DAEIAA
-176 QDILGVL
+176 LDMIGLL
-183 NPSFTAKKLVVAGN
+183 NPSFTSKKLVVDGN

-221 CTEGWLFN
+221 CSDGMLYS
-229 DETAMCVLSFDAAD
+229 DETTMCVLSFDAAD
-243 LANANIVSVLGATK
+243 LANANIVSVLGATE

-303 AYEAETGVIEHAYV
+303 AYEASATEHAYV
-317 LAAIDGSQVTTQ
+317 LAAIDGNQVTTQ

-335 TDNSNTLNTID
+335 TDNSNTLNTIA

-364 LPFDNTISYLGGCD
+364 LPFDNTISYLGGSD

-383 LDAESLS
+383 LDAASLS

-415 VDEDEVTLVGWVE
+415 VNEDEVTLVGWVE
-428 NTSDRTIEAPLGYQI
+428 NTKDRTIEAPLGYQI

-492 YSNAESSGISKVL
+492 YNNAESSGISKVL

-528 YTAAGAAVK
+528 YTAAGAVVK

>member
-1 MRRFTFSMMLAL
+1 MMLAL

-35 TTEAKELTRAAAMA
+35 TAEAKDLTRAAAMA

-57 VTGSFTKNLEFADSY
+57 VTGSFTKDLEFAASY

-97 AGAATITTVATDA
+97 AGAATVTTVATDA

-127 DASGDTKATITGMA
+127 DANGDTKATITGMA
-141 DKVDKV
+141 DKLDKV

-170 NPEIAA
+170 DAEIAA
-176 QDILGVL
+176 LDMIGVL
-183 NPSFTAKKLVVAGN
+183 SPSFTAKKLVVDGN

-209 ALDGVTLQGKYA
+209 ALDGVTLKGKYA
-221 CTEGWLFN
+221 CSYGFLYS
-229 DETAMCVLSFDAAD
+229 DETTMCVLSFDAAD
-243 LANANIVSVLGATK
+243 LANANIVSVLGATE

-266 TEDVNFAINDG
+266 AEDVNFAINDG

-303 AYEAETGVIEHAYV
+303 AYEEGATEHAYV
-317 LAAIDGSQVTTQ
+317 LAAIDGDQVTTQ

-364 LPFDNTISYLGGCD
+364 LPFDNTISYLGGSD

-383 LDAESLS
+383 LDAASLS

-415 VDEDEVTLVGWVE
+415 VNEDEVTLVGWVE
-428 NTSDRTIEAPLGYQI
+428 NTKDRTIEAPLGYQI
-443 NTKTPAMQKGEQVL
+443 NAKTPAMQKGEEVL

-483 TEGTYSYIF
+483 SEGTYSYIF
-492 YSNAESSGISKVL
+492 YNNAESSGISKVL

>member
-1 MRRFTFSMMLAL
+1 MMLVL

-35 TTEAKELTRAAAMA
+35 TAEAKDLTRAAAMA
-49 VDNEGNSI
+49 IDNEGNSI
-57 VTGSFTKNLEFADSY
+57 VTGSFTKDLEFAASY
-72 LEPVANSAFIAKYD
+72 LESVANSAFIAKYD

-127 DASGDTKATITGMA
+127 DASGETKATITGMA

-147 SGFIVKYDKQGAY
+147 SGFIVKYDKLGEY

-170 NPEIAA
+170 DAEIAA
-176 QDILGVL
+176 KDEIGVL
-183 NPSFTAKKLVVAGN
+183 SPSFTAKKLVVDGN

-209 ALDGVTLQGKYA
+209 ALEGVTLKGKYA
-221 CTEGWLFN
+221 CSYGFLYS
-229 DETAMCVLSFDAAD
+229 DETAMCVLSFDTAD
-243 LANANIVSVLGATK
+243 LANANIVSVLGATE

-292 TAAGKDTKIET
+292 TTAGKDTKIET
-303 AYEAETGVIEHAYV
+303 AYEEGATEHAYV
-317 LAAIDGSQVTTQ
+317 LAAIDGDQVTTQ

-364 LPFDNTISYLGGCD
+364 LPFDNTISYLGGSD

-383 LDAESLS
+383 LDAASLS

-428 NTSDRTIEAPLGYQI
+428 NTKYRTIEAPLGYQI
-443 NTKTPAMQKGEQVL
+443 NAKTPAMQKGEEVL

-492 YSNAESSGISKVL
+492 YNNAESSGISKVL

-528 YTAAGAAVK
+528 YTAAGAVVK

>member
-1 MRRFTFSMMLAL
+1 MMLAL

-35 TTEAKELTRAAAMA
+35 TAEAKDLTRAAAMA
-49 VDNEGNSI
+49 VDNEGSSI
-57 VTGSFTKNLEFADSY
+57 VTGSFTKDLEFAASY

-170 NPEIAA
+170 DAEIAA
-176 QDILGVL
+176 KDEIGVL
-183 NPSFTAKKLVVAGN
+183 SPSFTAKKLVVDGN
-197 KLYLSASYKGNV
+197 KLYLSASYKGNI
-209 ALDGVTLQGKYA
+209 ALEGVTLQGKYA
-221 CTEGWLFN
+221 CSYGFLYS
-229 DETAMCVLSFDAAD
+229 DETAMCVLSFNAAD

-266 TEDVNFAINDG
+266 TEDVNFAIHDG

-303 AYEAETGVIEHAYV
+303 AYEEGVTEHAYV
-317 LAAIDGSQVTTQ
+317 LAAIDGDQVTTQ

-364 LPFDNTISYLGGCD
+364 LPFDNTISYLGGSD

-383 LDAESLS
+383 LDAASLS

-415 VDEDEVTLVGWVE
+415 VNEDEVTLVGWVE

-443 NTKTPAMQKGEQVL
+443 NTKTPAMQKGEEVL

-492 YSNAESSGISKVL
+492 YNNAESSGISKVL

-537 SAKNVKSLSL
+537 SVKNVKSLSL

>member
-1 MRRFTFSMMLAL
+1 MMLAL

-49 VDNEGNSI
+49 VDNDGNSI
-57 VTGSFTKNLEFADSY
+57 VTGSFTKDLEFAASY

-97 AGAATITTVATDA
+97 AGAATVTTVATDA
-110 EGNVYAAGV
+110 DGNVYAAGV

-127 DASGDTKATITGMA
+127 DASGETKATITGMA

-170 NPEIAA
+170 DAEIAA
-176 QDILGVL
+176 KDEIGVL
-183 NPSFTAKKLVVAGN
+183 SPSFTAKKLVVDGN

-209 ALDGVTLQGKYA
+209 ALDGVTLKGKYA
-221 CTEGWLFN
+221 CSYGFLYS

-243 LANANIVSVLGATK
+243 LANANIVSVLGATE

-303 AYEAETGVIEHAYV
+303 AYEEGATEHAYV
-317 LAAIDGSQVTTQ
+317 LAAIDGDQVTTQ

-364 LPFDNTISYLGGCD
+364 LPFDNTISYLGGSD

-383 LDAESLS
+383 LDAASLS

-402 DAKHKAEIISGML
+402 DAMHKAEIISGML

-428 NTSDRTIEAPLGYQI
+428 NTKDRTIEAPLGYQI
-443 NTKTPAMQKGEQVL
+443 NAKTPAMQKGEEVL

-492 YSNAESSGISKVL
+492 YNNAESSGISKVL
-505 ADDNTIDWDGNEVTL
+505 ADDNTIDWDGNVVTL

>member
-1 MRRFTFSMMLAL
+1 MMLAL

-35 TTEAKELTRAAAMA
+35 TAEAKDLTRAAAMA

-57 VTGSFTKNLEFADSY
+57 VTGSFTKDLEFAASY

-86 KAGAKKWAAGL
+86 KAGATKWAAGL

-383 LDAESLS
+383 LDAASLN

-415 VDEDEVTLVGWVE
+415 VDEDEVTLIGWVE
-428 NTSDRTIEAPLGYQI
+428 NTFDRTIEAPLGYQI
-443 NTKTPAMQKGEQVL
+443 NTKTPTMQKGEQVL

-492 YSNAESSGISKVL
+492 YNNAESSGISKVL

>member
-35 TTEAKELTRAAAMA
+35 TTEAKDLTRAAAMA

-57 VTGSFTKNLEFADSY
+57 VTGIFTKDLEFAASY

-97 AGAATITTVATDA
+97 AGAATVTTVATDA

-119 FADNVAIK
+119 FADQVAIK
-127 DASGDTKATITGMA
+127 DANGETKATITGMA

-170 NPEIAA
+170 DAEIAA
-176 QDILGVL
+176 QDEIGVL
-183 NPSFTAKKLVVAGN
+183 SPSFTAKKLVVDGN

-209 ALDGVTLQGKYA
+209 ALEGVTLQGKYA
-221 CTEGWLFN
+221 CSYGFLYS
-229 DETAMCVLSFDAAD
+229 DETTMCVLSFDAAD
-243 LANANIVSVLGATK
+243 LANASIVSVLGATE
-257 QLTNEATYN
+257 QLTKEATYN

-303 AYEAETGVIEHAYV
+303 AYEASAAEHAYV
-317 LAAIDGSQVTTQ
+317 LAAIDGDQVTTQ

-383 LDAESLS
+383 LDAVNLN

-428 NTSDRTIEAPLGYQI
+428 DTSKRTIEAPLGYQI

-492 YSNAESSGISKVL
+492 YNNAESSGISKVL

-528 YTAAGAAVK
+528 YTAAGAVVK

>member
-1 MRRFTFSMMLAL
+1 MMLAL

-35 TTEAKELTRAAAMA
+35 TAEAKDLTRAAAMA

-57 VTGSFTKNLEFADSY
+57 VTGSFTKDLEFADSY

-97 AGAATITTVATDA
+97 TGAATVTTVATDA
-110 EGNVYAAGV
+110 DGNVYAAGV
-119 FADNVAIK
+119 FADQVAIK
-127 DASGDTKATITGMA
+127 DASGETKATITGMA
-141 DKVDKV
+141 DNVKQV

-160 VASKTILAES
+160 VASKTILAE
-170 NPEIAA
+170 NDAKIAA
-176 QDILGVL
+176 LDEIGVL
-183 NPSFTAKKLVVAGN
+183 SPSFTAKKLVVDGN

-209 ALDGVTLQGKYA
+209 ALDGVTMQGKYA
-221 CTEGWLFN
+221 CSGGWLYN
-229 DETAMCVLSFDAAD
+229 DETTMCVLSFDAAD
-243 LANANIVSVLGATK
+243 LANASIVSVLGATE
-257 QLTNEATYN
+257 QLTKEATYN

-303 AYEAETGVIEHAYV
+303 AYEASATEHAYV
-317 LAAIDGSQVTTQ
+317 LAAIDGDQVTTQ

-383 LDAESLS
+383 LDAASLN

-415 VDEDEVTLVGWVE
+415 VGEDEVTLVGWVE

-443 NTKTPAMQKGEQVL
+443 NAKTPAMQKGEEVL

-472 DNVKGSDEDKT
+472 DNVKGSDDDKT

-492 YSNAESSGISKVL
+492 YNNAESSGISKVL

>member
-1 MRRFTFSMMLAL
+1 MMLAL

-35 TTEAKELTRAAAMA
+35 TAEAKDLTRAAAMA

-57 VTGSFTKNLEFADSY
+57 VTGSFTKDLEFADSY

-97 AGAATITTVATDA
+97 AGAATVTTVATDA
-110 EGNVYAAGV
+110 DGNVYAAGV

-127 DASGDTKATITGMA
+127 DANGDTKATITGMA

-176 QDILGVL
+176 QDMLGVL
-183 NPSFTAKKLVVAGN
+183 NPSFTAKKLVVDGN

-229 DETAMCVLSFDAAD
+229 DETAMCVLSFDAGD
-243 LANANIVSVLGATK
+243 LANANIVSMLGATE

-266 TEDVNFAINDG
+266 TEDVNFAIHDG

-303 AYEAETGVIEHAYV
+303 AYKEGVIEHAYV
-317 LAAIDGSQVTTQ
+317 LAAIDGDQVTTQ

-383 LDAESLS
+383 LDAASLS

-428 NTSDRTIEAPLGYQI
+428 NTKDRTIEAPLGYQI
-443 NTKTPAMQKGEQVL
+443 NAKTPAMQKGEEVL

-483 TEGTYSYIF
+483 SEGTYSYIF
-492 YSNAESSGISKVL
+492 YNNAESSGISKVL

>member
-1 MRRFTFSMMLAL
+1 MMLAL

-35 TTEAKELTRAAAMA
+35 TAEAKDLTRAAAMA

-57 VTGSFTKNLEFADSY
+57 VTGSFTKDLEFAASY

-97 AGAATITTVATDA
+97 AGAATVTTVATDA

-176 QDILGVL
+176 QDMLGVL

-243 LANANIVSVLGATK
+243 LANASIVSVLGATE

-428 NTSDRTIEAPLGYQI
+428 NTKDRTIEAPLGYQI
-443 NTKTPAMQKGEQVL
+443 NTKTPAMQKGEEVL

-528 YTAAGAAVK
+528 YTAAGAVVK